1 MSHSVH
7 RMRRPRSSKNRFRFP
22 DPEKSRNLKNW
33 KMLRLIGSSRATRVN
48 NRSIV
53 QRFLC
58 SNQDSQKFETLQIHA
73 GQLVDPWTRSRA
85 VPIFATSSFVFDDSE
100 HGAKLFGL
108 EEFGNIYSRITNPT
122 NDVFE
127 KRVAAL
133 EGGVAALATS
143 SGQAVRNFSHWFTSS
158 HKELRTLT

>member
-1 MSHSVH
+1 M
-7 RMRRPRSSKNRFRFP
+7 NC
-22 DPEKSRNLKNW
+22 
-33 KMLRLIGSSRATRVN
+33 

-58 SNQDSQKFETLQIHA
+58 SSSNQDSQKFETLQIHA

-143 SGQAVRNFSHWFTSS
+143 SGQAVRNFSH
-158 HKELRTLT
+158 

>member
-1 MSHSVH
+1 
-7 RMRRPRSSKNRFRFP
+7 
-22 DPEKSRNLKNW
+22 
-33 KMLRLIGSSRATRVN
+33 MLRLIGSSRATRVN

-143 SGQAVRNFSHWFTSS
+143 SGQAVRITY
-158 HKELRTLT
+158 

>member
-1 MSHSVH
+1 
-7 RMRRPRSSKNRFRFP
+7 
-22 DPEKSRNLKNW
+22 
-33 KMLRLIGSSRATRVN
+33 MLRLIRSSKVN

-58 SNQDSQKFETLQIHA
+58 SSSNQDSQKFETLQIHA

-122 NDVFE
+122 NNVFE

-143 SGQAVRNFSHWFTSS
+143 SGQAAQLLTVRGVRARSARISPSSFTYS
-158 HKELRTLT
+158 